1 MDQTFY
7 IGSVF
12 FSVLPTFA
20 KNQADMLKSM
30 TGYGKAE
37 CELSQKKVTIEIK
50 SLNSKQMD
58 LNTRISLLF
67 RDKDLE
73 IRREL
78 SDKLI
83 RGKVDFILYTE
94 SLGDE
99 SATKINA
106 GIVRS
111 YYKQMEEIS
120 ASLNIQLDNNIL
132 QTILTLPEVVKN
144 DRQELDEQEWKN
156 ILGKISEAIVSL
168 DHFRIQE
175 GAVLKLDL
183 VSNIQSITS
192 LLSEVDQYEEERVT
206 RIKEKIYEGLKDI
219 SIELVNENRLEQ
231 EMIFYLEKMDV
242 NEEKVRLLNH
252 CNYFLETLELDE
264 PVGKKLGF
272 IAQEIG
278 REVNTLGSKANHME
292 MQKLVIRMKDSLER
306 IKEQLLN
313 IL

>member
-1 MDQTFY
+1 
-7 IGSVF
+7 
-12 FSVLPTFA
+12 
-20 KNQADMLKSM
+20 MLKSM

-37 CELSQKKVTIEIK
+37 CELAQKKVTIEIK

-58 LNTRISLLF
+58 LNTRISMLF

-94 SLGDE
+94 SLGDD

-120 ASLNIQLDNNIL
+120 ASLNIPLENSIL

-144 DRQELDEQEWKN
+144 EREELDEKEWKT
-156 ILGKISEAIVSL
+156 ILGKIAEALVSL
-168 DHFRIQE
+168 DQFRIQE
-175 GAVLKLDL
+175 GAVLKQDL
-183 VSNIQSITS
+183 VSNIQSIS
-192 LLSEVDQYEEERVT
+192 FLLSEIDQFEAERVN
-206 RIKEKIYEGLKDI
+206 RIREKIYEGLKDI
-219 SIELVNENRLEQ
+219 SLEQVNENRLEQ
-231 EMIFYLEKMDV
+231 ELIFYLEKMDV

-252 CNYFLETLELDE
+252 LNYFLETLELDE

-278 REVNTLGSKANHME
+278 REVNTLGSKANHTE
-292 MQKLVIRMKDSLER
+292 MQKLVIRMKDSLEK

-313 IL
+313 VL

>member
-1 MDQTFY
+1 M
-7 IGSVF
+7 I
-12 FSVLPTFA
+12 
-20 KNQADMLKSM
+20 KSM

-67 RDKDLE
+67 REKDLE

-78 SDKLI
+78 SDKLV

-94 SLGDE
+94 SLGED

-106 GIVRS
+106 GIVSS
-111 YYKQMEEIS
+111 YYKQLEKIS
-120 ASLNIQLDNNIL
+120 SDLNIPLHDNIL
-132 QTILTLPEVVKN
+132 QTILTLPEVVRN
-144 DRQELDEQEWKN
+144 EREELDDQEWKS
-156 ILGKISEAIVSL
+156 ILIKIGEAIEAL
-168 DHFRIQE
+168 DRFRIQE
-175 GAVLKLDL
+175 GAILRQDL
-183 VSNIQSITS
+183 IVNINIITA
-192 LLSEVDQYEEERVT
+192 LLAEVDQYESERVT
-206 RIKEKIYEGLKDI
+206 RIKEKIYDGLKDI
-219 SIELVNENRLEQ
+219 SIEQVNENRLEQ

-252 CNYFLETLELDE
+252 CNYFLETIDLAE

-278 REVNTLGSKANHME
+278 REVNTLGSKANHLE
-292 MQKLVIRMKDSLER
+292 MQKLVIRMKDALEK

-313 IL
+313 VL

>member
-1 MDQTFY
+1 M
-7 IGSVF
+7 VR
-12 FSVLPTFA
+12 
-20 KNQADMLKSM
+20 SM

-37 CELSQKKVTIEIK
+37 CELSRKKVTIEIK

-58 LNTRISLLF
+58 LNTRISMLF
-67 RDKDLE
+67 REKDLE

-78 SDKLI
+78 SDKLV

-99 SATKINA
+99 SATKINS
-106 GIVRS
+106 GIVKS
-111 YYKQMEEIS
+111 YYKQLEQI
-120 ASLNIQLDNNIL
+120 ASELNITLSNNALQSIL
-132 QTILTLPEVVKN
+132 GLPEVVKN
-144 DRQELDEQEWKN
+144 EKEELDDQEWKS
-156 ILGKISEAIVSL
+156 ILLKIAEATEAL
-168 DHFRIQE
+168 DQFRIQE
-175 GAVLKLDL
+175 GTILKFDL
-183 VSNIQSITS
+183 IANVQTITT
-192 LLSEVDQYEEERVT
+192 LLTSVEKYEEERIT
-206 RIKEKIYEGLKDI
+206 KIKEKIYEGLKDI
-219 SIELVNENRLEQ
+219 SIEQVNENRLEQ

-278 REVNTLGSKANHME
+278 REVNTLGSKANHTE
-292 MQKLVIRMKDSLER
+292 MQKLVIQMKDSLER

>member
-1 MDQTFY
+1 M
-7 IGSVF
+7 I
-12 FSVLPTFA
+12 
-20 KNQADMLKSM
+20 KSM

-67 RDKDLE
+67 REKDLE

-78 SDKLI
+78 SDKLV

-94 SLGDE
+94 SLGED

-106 GIVRS
+106 GIVSS
-111 YYKQMEEIS
+111 YYRQLERIS
-120 ASLNIQLDNNIL
+120 SDLNIPLHDNIL
-132 QTILTLPEVVKN
+132 QTILTLPEVVRN
-144 DRQELDEQEWKN
+144 EREELDDQEWKS
-156 ILGKISEAIVSL
+156 ILVKIGEAIESL
-168 DHFRIQE
+168 DRFRVQE
-175 GAVLKLDL
+175 GAILRQDL
-183 VSNIQSITS
+183 IVNVNIITA
-192 LLSEVDQYEEERVT
+192 LLAEVDQYEAERVT
-206 RIKEKIYEGLKDI
+206 RIKEKIYDGLKDI
-219 SIELVNENRLEQ
+219 SIEQVNENRLEQ

-252 CNYFLETLELDE
+252 CNYFLETIDLAE

-278 REVNTLGSKANHME
+278 REVNTLGSKANHLE
-292 MQKLVIRMKDSLER
+292 MQKLVIRMKDALEK

-313 IL
+313 VL